1 MSEVQVRLAP
11 LLHAYT
17 RGEATLP
24 AHGATLGE
32 ALADLDCRYPGIRFR
47 VIDEQDRVRRH
58 MRCFVNE
65 ADVRDAAAE
74 LRDGDEIFIVGAL
87 SGG

>member
-1 MSEVQVRLAP
+1 VSAVAVRLAP

-17 RGEATLP
+17 GGAATV
-24 AHGATLGE
+24 AVRGATLGE
-32 ALADLDCRYPGIRFR
+32 ALADLDRSCPGIRFR
-47 VIDEQDRVRRH
+47 IVDEQDRLRRH
-58 MRCFVNE
+58 VRCFVND
-65 ADVRDAAAE
+65 ADARDLATP